1 MAKALNRL
9 PHGYIPYVSASG
21 VGPPEFE
28 AGPTEFL
35 HKVSA
40 QVLPRLEN
48 DMLVTWVCCTSLNSS
63 GNIGH
68 NKLNVSCPCA
78 QMQHKLRHGLLHRL
92 VPPHNYHI
100 PNIMCNI
107 QCNMQ
112 CNIVPYMPE
121 IKQSYSILATE
132 IEATNGNNLYNY
144 NYSLGKS
151 S

>member
-68 NKLNVSCPCA
+68 NKLNVSCPCP
-78 QMQHKLRHGLLHRL
+78 QMQHKLRHGLLHRI
-92 VPPHNYHI
+92 VPPPPLSYTKHNVQQTVQHAV
-100 PNIMCNI
+100 
-107 QCNMQ
+107 QH
-112 CNIVPYMPE
+112 
-121 IKQSYSILATE
+121 SSIHA
-132 IEATNGNNLYNY
+132 
-144 NYSLGKS
+144 
-151 S
+151 